1 VGSLKAI
8 ELLVT
13 KCKRSSFH
21 QELVKKIVGG
31 WRTDSIA
38 RIMEGTEITQEVFL
52 NSATNSL
59 NDGYITKM
67 LHQTTPELVVTDLE
81 VAATRENTRM
91 LKLLLHTV
99 EEMKMQDSVLEAAIT
114 KGRPKIFQM
123 LLQHGLEDP
132 ILEASL
138 RGAASEDDN
147 LEMVKMLLAHTKG
160 EDSATGDILQAVLGE
175 AVDESSMSIV
185 EHTSGEPFRYAIFG
199 AYLVQSSCAGKRGD
213 C

>member
-1 VGSLKAI
+1 MGQKVS
-8 ELLVT
+8 
-13 KCKRSSFH
+13 KR
-21 QELVKKIVGG
+21 I
-31 WRTDSIA
+31 
-38 RIMEGTEITQEVFL
+38 
-52 NSATNSL
+52 
-59 NDGYITKM
+59 
-67 LHQTTPELVVTDLE
+67 LE

-138 RGAASEDDN
+138 CRAASEDDN
-147 LEMVKMLLAHTKG
+147 LEMIIMLLAHTKG

-185 EHTSGEPFRYAIFG
+185 ELLLENRFVTQFLEHIWSKVVAQKNVEIVEILLKLDPRFEVTENVLKHAIK
-199 AYLVQSSCAGKRGD
+199 SSNVKTLKLLLLRD
-213 C
+213 PQIKIHRE